1 MKILV
6 NGCSHTKLGYTTF
19 YHIDNELVLVHPA
32 QKYNP
37 SWQRYLAKKIG
48 IKKFF
53 GINTN
58 YKPTPTELNE
68 FREFVPLDW
77 LFDLNENDSIISL
90 ATDGKGNDSIMMDT
104 LSTLRGFEKRGEK
117 IDLVLIQFSGPT
129 RRLVSPD
136 YIRYAYSNPYVNT
149 EFGINFEPSGSLLT
163 LHNMVILQDYLKKG
177 GYDYYF
183 LNYFGLDKL
192 VEEEEI
198 YKELDL
204 SRFITYKD
212 NHPIFDGWLDSI
224 KKDNLAIDDDGHPSL
239 ELMKIIGNKFYNKIL
254 ENKSVFL

>member
-6 NGCSHTKLGYTTF
+6 NGCSHSKLGYSTF
-19 YHIDNELVLVHPA
+19 LDILKNIIHTPTKKSVN
-32 QKYNP
+32 
-37 SWQRYLAKKIG
+37 SWQWFLADKLNISKILS
-48 IKKFF
+48 
-53 GINTN
+53 INTN
-58 YKPTPTELNE
+58 YKPVPKEEND
-68 FREFVPLDW
+68 FRQFVPLEFVFKW
-77 LFDLNENDSIISL
+77 NEKQSIISL

-104 LSTLRGFEKRGEK
+104 LSTLRGFEKIGEK

-136 YIRYAYSNPYVNT
+136 YIRYAYSNPYLNH

-177 GYDYYF
+177 GYEYYF
-183 LNYFGLDKL
+183 LNYFGLDISVKD
-192 VEEEEI
+192 EEI

-204 SRFITYKD
+204 SHFITYKD
-212 NHPIFDGWLDSI
+212 KHPIFDGWLDRI

-239 ELMKIIGNKFYNKIL
+239 ELMKIISDKFFTKIKNNRGIL
-254 ENKSVFL
+254 